1 MKYCRAS
8 AVCLIAFLLAFAA
21 FAIPPDRAAV
31 LDWFDREIYGT
42 IPLHLDGSD
51 GRVFLVADRPLAPL
65 AAKITHG
72 ADGVAVEVTSP
83 DADVM
88 IPIRVARVN
97 AKPYYGVVKGG
108 RWRHVFAAGEEVAAV
123 TNLADGQGIAP

>member
-42 IPLHLDGSD
+42 IPP
-51 GRVFLVADRPLAPL
+51 RPARL
-65 AAKITHG
+65 
-72 ADGVAVEVTSP
+72 SP
-83 DADVM
+83 RTPTA
-88 IPIRVARVN
+88 
-97 AKPYYGVVKGG
+97 
-108 RWRHVFAAGEEVAAV
+108 
-123 TNLADGQGIAP
+123 